1 MHFILSSLWKIIA
14 LCWELITFQI
24 NNLWVGKLV
33 SLIPLLALCV
43 SSSFCPAVPGNQKPK
58 TYRLRSLNDCAR
70 KEWSGFS
77 VTGLNWVHWPKL
89 LMWPCV
95 HPSAT
100 GEAPSAGRGCGSIL
114 PGSWSDSWSWQKR
127 CHSSWG
133 ATPWDHGPSLRLHST
148 PDHRVVSLTNTMV
161 LTDVGRLLTLHKVA
175 QSQGEA
181 PPKEKLEGLSGK
193 QQKV

>member
-33 SLIPLLALCV
+33 SLIPLLIIFLSC
-43 SSSFCPAVPGNQKPK
+43 CPRKPK
-58 TYRLRSLNDCAR
+58 AQDLLFEKPEWLCAQ

-89 LMWPCV
+89 LVWPCV

-100 GEAPSAGRGCGSIL
+100 GEGPSAGRGCGSIL

-127 CHSSWG
+127 CHPSWG
-133 ATPWDHGPSLRLHST
+133 ATPWDHGPSLRPHSA
-148 PDHRVVSLTNTMV
+148 PDHRVMSLTNTMV
-161 LTDVGRLLTLHKVA
+161 LTDVGRLLTLLKVA